1 MENKNKSPKEPLPL
15 FLSQEQ
21 RMALLEDKVKRA
33 EQHVRMLAESAKKL
47 GKQSA

>member
-1 MENKNKSPKEPLPL
+1 MENKNKSPRKEPLPL

-33 EQHVRMLAESAKKL
+33 VDQSRQLAEIAKRL
-47 GKQSA
+47 GQR

>member
-1 MENKNKSPKEPLPL
+1 MENKNKSPKQPLPL

-33 EQHVRMLAESAKKL
+33 EQQVKLLAEQARKFSRR
-47 GKQSA
+47 

>member
-1 MENKNKSPKEPLPL
+1 MENKNNSPKQPLPL

-33 EQHVRMLAESAKKL
+33 EQLRRSLAETAKKL
-47 GKQSA
+47 GKR